1 MRTMKGITPY
11 EYYVPGSLDWLRVV
25 RRIREAKDG
34 GEIPES
40 RRLYLVTKDVI
51 AVMPVRMP
59 LYKDEDG
66 RLFVDREDLATWD
79 EFERYRGLFE

>member
-1 MRTMKGITPY
+1 MKGITPY

-25 RRIREAKDG
+25 RRIREAKDGG

-79 EFERYRGLFE
+79 EFERYRGGLFE

>member
-1 MRTMKGITPY
+1 MKGITPY